1 MPKGSGWAG
10 SVFLPGV
17 SLLGLSTLALLP
29 PLAAQQPTPDP
40 IQLGSVT
47 FTGSVRDRV
56 ENWQWFTPSTGNPRY
71 TFDDATIRLGLSQK
85 RESLD
90 WMFEVE
96 VPVLLGLP
104 TNAVATGSQGQLG
117 LGASYYV
124 ANDKEQNAAML
135 FPKQVFLR
143 LHNVFGSPAATL
155 QLGRFEFFD
164 GMETKPADPTIAA
177 LKRDR
182 IQQRLIGTF
191 AFTDVLRAFDGVHYA
206 YDTSSVNYTF
216 VGAVPTRGVFQVD
229 GWGWNDVA
237 FGYGSMTR
245 PLHTASTTGEF
256 RLFGIYYDDF
266 RPVLKVD
273 NRPAAV
279 RAADHADIRIWTVG
293 GHYVNAIKTT
303 AGIFDVLGEG
313 AYQFGDWGVQQQ
325 RAWMANL
332 EAGYQPN
339 AFGRLKP
346 WLEGG
351 YYYGS
356 GDKNPNDDVH
366 GTFFQLM
373 PTTRQYALFPFYNME
388 NNVDRFGILTLHPHP
403 RFTIHTEFHSLSLAN
418 GHDLWY
424 SGGGVFQP
432 WTFGYQGRAGNG
444 STSLANVYDVNVDIP
459 INAHVSL
466 QPYYG
471 YAQGKSV
478 IESIY
483 PKGKDGHFA
492 FLETNFRF

>member
-1 MPKGSGWAG
+1 MPNYRYWAA
-10 SVFLPGV
+10 LIPA
-17 SLLGLSTLALLP
+17 LAITSS
-29 PLAAQQPTPDP
+29 LAAQQTFDP
-40 IQLGSVT
+40 IQLGPVT

-56 ENWQWFTPSTGNPRY
+56 ENWQWFTPNSGNPKY
-71 TFDDATIRLGLSQK
+71 TFDDATIRLGIS
-85 RESLD
+85 RNIESLD
-90 WMFEVE
+90 WMFEIE

-104 TNAVATGSQGQLG
+104 TNAVGPGSQGQLG

-124 ANDKEQNAAML
+124 ANDKEANAAMV
-135 FPKQVFLR
+135 FPKQVFIR
-143 LHNVFGSPAATL
+143 FHNMFGTSAGTL

-164 GMETKPADPTIAA
+164 GAEVKSSDPTIDTI
-177 LKRDR
+177 KRER

-191 AFTDVLRAFDGVHYA
+191 VFTDVMRAFDGFHYA
-206 YDTSSVNYTF
+206 YDNSSVNYTL

-245 PLHTASTTGEF
+245 QLHTAFTTGEF

-266 RPVLKVD
+266 RSVTKVD

-279 RAADHADIRIWTVG
+279 RAADHADIRIWTYG
-293 GHYVNAIKTT
+293 GHFVNAFKTSP
-303 AGIFDVLGEG
+303 GIFDLMSEG
-313 AYQFGDWGVQQQ
+313 AFQLGDWGVQQQ
-325 RAWMANL
+325 RAGMFDL
-332 EAGYQPN
+332 EAGFQPKIMT
-339 AFGRLKP
+339 RLKP
-346 WLEGG
+346 WIRGG

-356 GDKNPNDDVH
+356 GDKHPNDNVH

-373 PTTRQYALFPFYNME
+373 PTVRSYARFPFFDME

-403 RFTIHTEFHSLSLAN
+403 KFTIHTEAHFLRLAS
-418 GHDLWY
+418 GADLWY
-424 SGGGVFQP
+424 TGGGVFQP

-444 STSLANVYDVNVDIP
+444 STSLANLYDVNVDIP
-459 INAHVSL
+459 INAHVSIS
-466 QPYYG
+466 PYYG

-478 IESIY
+478 IQFIY
-483 PKGKDGHFA
+483 PKGKDGHLA